1 MIIKYV
7 LMIPVLSFSA
17 VISTKYLDRNVSSI
31 QLRSSA
37 EMDHNQGD
45 SVGRVHVP
53 QETVVRDVTAF
64 ENALKAP
71 KARKVP
77 VPVSVPV
84 PVPVFG
90 RFLGK

>member
-7 LMIPVLSFSA
+7 LLISVLSFSA
-17 VISTKYLDRNVSSI
+17 ILSNRNVSSI

-37 EMDHNQGD
+37 QMDHNQGD
-45 SVGRVHVP
+45 SVERVHVP

-71 KARKVP
+71 KTRK
-77 VPVSVPV
+77 VPV

>member
-7 LMIPVLSFSA
+7 LLISVLSFSA
-17 VISTKYLDRNVSSI
+17 ILSNRNVSSI

-37 EMDHNQGD
+37 QMDHNQGD
-45 SVGRVHVP
+45 SIERVHVP

-71 KARKVP
+71 KTRK
-77 VPVSVPV
+77 VPV

>member
-7 LMIPVLSFSA
+7 LLISVLSFSA
-17 VISTKYLDRNVSSI
+17 ILSNRNVSSI
-31 QLRSSA
+31 QLRSSGD
-37 EMDHNQGD
+37 MDHNQGD
-45 SVGRVHVP
+45 SVERVHVP

-71 KARKVP
+71 KTRK
-77 VPVSVPV
+77 VPV

>member
-1 MIIKYV
+1 MSFQCIARH
-7 LMIPVLSFSA
+7 LHLSEHGRLRNTELTTGFS
-17 VISTKYLDRNVSSI
+17 LDVHHC
-31 QLRSSA
+31 
-37 EMDHNQGD
+37 ED

>member
-7 LMIPVLSFSA
+7 LLISVLSFSA
-17 VISTKYLDRNVSSI
+17 ILSNRNVSSI

-37 EMDHNQGD
+37 QMDHNQRD
-45 SVGRVHVP
+45 SVERVHVP

-71 KARKVP
+71 KTRK
-77 VPVSVPV
+77 VPV

>member
-7 LMIPVLSFSA
+7 LLISVLSFSA
-17 VISTKYLDRNVSSI
+17 ILSNRNVSSI

-37 EMDHNQGD
+37 QMDHNQGD
-45 SVGRVHVP
+45 SVERVHVP

-64 ENALKAP
+64 ENALKLP
-71 KARKVP
+71 KTRK
-77 VPVSVPV
+77 VPV

>member
-7 LMIPVLSFSA
+7 LLISVLSFSA
-17 VISTKYLDRNVSSI
+17 ILSNRNVSSI

-37 EMDHNQGD
+37 QMDHNQGD
-45 SVGRVHVP
+45 SVERVHVP

-71 KARKVP
+71 KTRK
-77 VPVSVPV
+77 VPV

-90 RFLGK
+90 KFLGK

>member
-7 LMIPVLSFSA
+7 LLISVLSFST
-17 VISTKYLDRNVSSI
+17 ILSNRNVSSI

-37 EMDHNQGD
+37 QMDHNQGD
-45 SVGRVHVP
+45 SVERVHVP

-71 KARKVP
+71 KTRK
-77 VPVSVPV
+77 VPV

>member
-7 LMIPVLSFSA
+7 LLISVLSFSA
-17 VISTKYLDRNVSSI
+17 ILSNRNVSSI

-37 EMDHNQGD
+37 QMDHNQGD

-71 KARKVP
+71 KTRKVP
-77 VPVSVPV
+77 VTA
-84 PVPVFG
+84 PVFG

>member
-1 MIIKYV
+1 MTIKYV
-7 LMIPVLSFSA
+7 LLISVLSFSA
-17 VISTKYLDRNVSSI
+17 ILSNRNVSSI

-37 EMDHNQGD
+37 QMDHNQGD
-45 SVGRVHVP
+45 SVERVHVP

-71 KARKVP
+71 KTRK
-77 VPVSVPV
+77 V

>member
-7 LMIPVLSFSA
+7 LLISVLSFSA
-17 VISTKYLDRNVSSI
+17 ILSNRNVSSI

-37 EMDHNQGD
+37 QMDHYHDD
-45 SVGRVHVP
+45 SVERVHVP

-64 ENALKAP
+64 ENALKPP
-71 KARKVP
+71 KTRKVP
-77 VPVSVPV
+77 VPVR
-84 PVPVFG
+84 VFG